1 MFHYLLE
8 GFRLLRDRGVDAGLA
23 TVGDGGEREGL
34 EKRAV
39 ESAYSGDVKF
49 YGLVVN
55 RDLPPFFRGAA
66 VGVHPKVH
74 IRLLWEQWSH
84 VGMQA
89 LACGKSLIISDTP
102 QMRGTVTTEAAVFV
116 PKKNPVAI
124 ADPLEW
130 IFRSEP
136 LRREM
141 SKEACAYA

>member
-1 MFHYLLE
+1 MLHYLLE

-23 TVGDGGEREGL
+23 IVGDGGEREGL
-34 EKRAV
+34 EKQAV

-55 RDLPPFFRGAA
+55 RDVPPFYRGAA
-66 VGVHPKVH
+66 VVVHPKVR

-89 LACGKSLIISDTP
+89 LAFGKSLIISDTP
-102 QMRGTVTTEAAVFV
+102 QMRGMAATEAAVFV
-116 PKKNPVAI
+116 HEKNPVAV
-124 ADPLEW
+124 ADALER